1 MKELTRAQKFLHL
14 FLPHPHNHQKA
25 KLLSWHYLVIYIL
38 LFILLRSVF
47 DLISVYKPGILGTTS
62 SITIQRVVEDTN
74 LERIKLGLPPLVENE
89 ALKKAAL
96 AKAANMFEEN
106 YWAHFSPAG
115 RDPWGF
121 ITSSGYK
128 YSYAG
133 ENLARNFYESADM
146 VEAWMNSPSHKENIV
161 NPNYQDV
168 GIAVVE
174 GVLQGQKTT
183 LVVQMFGRSR
193 IAPAIASKTDL
204 TGSKVEVP
212 TTGGEGSQVLNAAQN
227 LASSKPLLDP
237 FWAVKMVGIGL
248 IVLVSFLILM
258 DFIILKQRGVFRL
271 ASHHFAHLSFLA
283 ASSMALISSK
293 VGEIL

>member
-1 MKELTRAQKFLHL
+1 MIELTRVQKFLHL

-38 LFILLRSVF
+38 LFILLRSTF
-47 DLISVYKPGILGTTS
+47 DLISIYKPGVLGTTS
-62 SITIQRVVEDTN
+62 SITIQKVVEDIN
-74 LERIKLGLPPLVENE
+74 QERVKLGLPPLEENE
-89 ALKKAAL
+89 SLKKAAL

-121 ITSSGYK
+121 ITTSGYK

-133 ENLARNFYESADM
+133 ENLARNFYNSEDM

-161 NPNYQDV
+161 NPNYQDT

-174 GVLQGQKTT
+174 GVLLGQKTT

-193 IAPAIASKTDL
+193 VAPAVASKTDL
-204 TGSKVEVP
+204 SGSKVEVP
-212 TTGGEGSQVLNAAQN
+212 VNELARSQVLNAAQN
-227 LASSKPLLDP
+227 LTLSKPLLDP
-237 FWAVKMVGIGL
+237 FWVVKIVGMGL

-271 ASHHFAHLSFLA
+271 TSHHFAHLSFLA